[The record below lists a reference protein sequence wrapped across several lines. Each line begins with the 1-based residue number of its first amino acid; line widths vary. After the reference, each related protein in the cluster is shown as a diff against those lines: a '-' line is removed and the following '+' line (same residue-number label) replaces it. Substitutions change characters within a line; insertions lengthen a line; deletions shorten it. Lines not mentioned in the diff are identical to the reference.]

1 MTCTCQLTVRSYE
14 CDSYNHVNNANYLN
28 YLEYGRLEFLRQ
40 VGFNYKNFVKAG
52 FYIYVTHVDIFY
64 KASALLDDTLYIDT
78 TPVKM
83 GAVRG
88 VFHQVIR
95 KADGTICSMADVTW
109 ACVNK
114 DGQPCQVPQDHLVT
128 GLIPS
133 PEDAK
138 KVNPKHRF

>member
-1 MTCTCQLTVRSYE
+1 MTCTCSLRVRSYE

-40 VGFNYKNFVKAG
+40 VGFNYKKFVAAG
-52 FYIYVTHVDIFY
+52 YYIYVTHVDIFY
-64 KASALLDDTLYIDT
+64 KASALLDDTLFIDT

-95 KADGTICSMADVTW
+95 KEDGTICSMADVTW

-114 DGQPCQVPQDHLVT
+114 DGLPCRVPADHLVQ
-128 GLIPS
+128 GLIP
-133 PEDAK
+133 EEKDADK
-138 KVNPKHRF
+138 INPKHRF